1 MINYVALLALLVV
14 YKYSRGRVNLALVII
29 AYYAA
34 YMLME
39 FYPQGVTEQAGW
51 AAFYLRQCALDLL
64 FVIICCHLSLKYQ
77 RFMYFF
83 LGYAFI
89 IGTSQATQVLML
101 VDPVAFRSLH
111 EWRQA
116 VAVPIDLMFGV
127 LGSANSVSD
136 YFANRFRAA
145 YNHST
150 TTGRNRSD
158 SDA

>member
-1 MINYVALLALLVV
+1 VINYVALLALLVV
-14 YKYSRGRVNLALVII
+14 YKYSRGRINLALVII

-39 FYPQGVTEQAGW
+39 FYPPGVSEQAGW
-51 AAFYLRQCALDLL
+51 AAFYLRQSALDLL
-64 FVIICCHLSLKYQ
+64 FVIICCVLSLKYQ
-77 RFMYFF
+77 RFMYF

-89 IGTSQATQVLML
+89 IGTTQATQVLML
-101 VDPVAFRSLH
+101 ADPVAFRSLH

-158 SDA
+158 IDA